1 MTKLSWH
8 EEEVPKDLQI
18 KQVYGV
24 LFSNDQRILLM
35 KKMLNGKPFFSLS
48 GGTPE
53 VFDENLVA
61 TLKRELLEEINT
73 TIDKPIYLGYQKVD
87 LENGEKTFAQV
98 RMVAKILKIGKR
110 QPDPDSGITYERLL
124 IPPKDA
130 GKTLN
135 WGEIGSKIIEKA
147 KTTAKENFEF
157 EKANEN
163 QEYV

>member
-24 LFSNDQRILLM
+24 LFSNDKRILLM

-61 TLKRELLEEINT
+61 TRKRELLEEINKT
-73 TIDKPIYLGYQKVD
+73 KKKKKNLGYQKVD
-87 LENGEKTFAQV
+87 LENGEKPFAQV

-124 IPPKDA
+124 ISPKDA

-135 WGEIGSKIIEKA
+135 WGDIGNRIIELA
-147 KTTAKENFEF
+147 TITAKENFEF

>member
-18 KQVYGV
+18 RQVYGV

-53 VFDENLVA
+53 VFDENLDA

-87 LENGEKTFAQV
+87 LKNGEKPFAQV

-135 WGEIGSKIIEKA
+135 WGEIGNRIIEKA
-147 KTTAKENFEF
+147 TTTAKENFEF
-157 EKANEN
+157 EKVNEN

>member
-87 LENGEKTFAQV
+87 LENGEKPFAQV

-147 KTTAKENFEF
+147 TTTAKENFEF

>member
-18 KQVYGV
+18 RQVYGV

-35 KKMLNGKPFFSLS
+35 KTVLNGKPFFSLS

-53 VFDENLVA
+53 IFDENLVA

-73 TIDKPIYLGYQKVD
+73 TIDTPIYLGYQKVD
-87 LENGEKTFAQV
+87 LENGEKSFAQV

-124 IPPKDA
+124 VSPKDA

-135 WGEIGSKIIEKA
+135 WGEIGNRIIEKA
-147 KTTAKENFEF
+147 TTTAKENFEF

>member
-24 LFSNDQRILLM
+24 LFSNDKRILLM
-35 KKMLNGKPFFSLS
+35 KKMLNEKPFFSLS

-53 VFDENLVA
+53 VFDKNLVA
-61 TLKRELLEEINT
+61 TLKHELLEEINT

-87 LENGEKTFAQV
+87 LENGEKPFAQV

-124 IPPKDA
+124 ISPKDA
-130 GKTLN
+130 GRALN
-135 WGEIGSKIIEKA
+135 WGDIGNRIIELA
-147 KTTAKENFEF
+147 TITAKENFEF

>member
-18 KQVYGV
+18 KQVYGI

-87 LENGEKTFAQV
+87 LENGEKPFAQV

-147 KTTAKENFEF
+147 TTTVEENFKF

>member
-1 MTKLSWH
+1 MSYIDILGQKAKACK
-8 EEEVPKDLQI
+8 KDIAFASTTQ
-18 KQVYGV
+18 K
-24 LFSNDQRILLM
+24 ND
-35 KKMLNGKPFFSLS
+35 
-48 GGTPE
+48 
-53 VFDENLVA
+53 A
-61 TLKRELLEEINT
+61 LLEIAHILRVCKDDIIEAN
-73 TIDKPIYLGYQKVD
+73 KVD
-87 LENGEKTFAQV
+87 LENGEKPFAQV

-135 WGEIGSKIIEKA
+135 WGDIGNRIIELA
-147 KTTAKENFEF
+147 TITAKENFEF

>member
-18 KQVYGV
+18 NQVYGV
-24 LFSNDQRILLM
+24 LFSNDKRILLM

-87 LENGEKTFAQV
+87 LENGEKPFAQV

-135 WGEIGSKIIEKA
+135 WGDIGSRIIELA
-147 KTTAKENFEF
+147 TITAKENFEF

-163 QEYV
+163 QEYI